1 MENWRRNETP
11 VTLSMAVTPM
21 FAVRIGIWSGA
32 FCRGEGGGGHNP
44 KKNSQSNER
53 EPAINSTTCDI
64 SSGNRTQTTASAYNA
79 ALSLVPAPLL
89 QGSTG

>member
-32 FCRGEGGGGHNP
+32 FCRGEGGGAQP
-44 KKNSQSNER
+44 KEK
-53 EPAINSTTCDI
+53 
-64 SSGNRTQTTASAYNA
+64 
-79 ALSLVPAPLL
+79 LSE
-89 QGSTG
+89 Q

>member
-32 FCRGEGGGGHNP
+32 FCRGEGGGGG
-44 KKNSQSNER
+44 
-53 EPAINSTTCDI
+53 TTQRKTLRAMKE
-64 SSGNRTQTTASAYNA
+64 NQ
-79 ALSLVPAPLL
+79 
-89 QGSTG
+89 Q